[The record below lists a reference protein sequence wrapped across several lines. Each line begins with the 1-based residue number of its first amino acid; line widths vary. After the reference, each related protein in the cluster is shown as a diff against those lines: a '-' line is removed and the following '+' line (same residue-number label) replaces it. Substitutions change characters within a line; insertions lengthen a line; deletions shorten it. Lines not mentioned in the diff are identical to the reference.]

1 MPNERQHKVHKYIRK
16 VLTPKGN
23 YRYIYADD
31 DRIAEKKRAIYAKE
45 MQRNLDNLGKTASE
59 AFLNKYTANRNS
71 TKDAFYKQVDKVVD
85 TGKKWVSTFFE

>member
-1 MPNERQHKVHKYIRK
+1 MPNETRYKAHKYIRK

-23 YRYIYADD
+23 HRYIYAED
-31 DRIAEKKRAIYAKE
+31 DRRAEKKRAKYAKE
-45 MQRNLDNLGKTASE
+45 MQQNLDNLGKTASE

-71 TKDAFYKQVDKVVD
+71 TKDSFYKQVDKVVD